1 MAIPDPNWPRWIV
14 ASVADHFKQ
23 LSDDIELP
31 LLVEG
36 IDEREAEKIRT
47 MDHFELRLHGPET
60 KEVSK
65 GYFRLYV
72 EINLL
77 VTSFVGGEQQ
87 NAYDMTQFL
96 GLIQQAASEDIP
108 VHKYGNTP
116 GVDDDSFLGCLK
128 PDSARNEAVTVFHFG
143 EIDRERHIRQSAVD
157 GRYRIELTV

>member
-14 ASVADHFKQ
+14 ASVSDHFKT
-23 LSDDIELP
+23 LADEIDLP

-36 IDEREAEKIRT
+36 IDEREAEKIRAAN
-47 MDHFELRLHGPET
+47 HFELRIHGPET

-77 VTSFVGGEQQ
+77 VTSIMGGVKQ
-87 NAYDMTQFL
+87 NAHEFVQFL

-108 VHKYGNTP
+108 IMKFGLTP
-116 GVDDDSFLGCLK
+116 DVDDQSFLGCLK
-128 PDSARNEAVTVFHFG
+128 PDSARGEALTVFHFG

-157 GRYRIELTV
+157 GRYRMELNS